1 MKQVPLLES
10 ALSKVGTNDP
20 TLKQFVY
27 ALGAQ
32 ESGYNPTAV
41 GPSTKSGDKA
51 QGMLQVMPNTF
62 RGLQKQYPGLLK
74 DMKNPEDLAIAG
86 VLYAQEALKFAKND
100 PKIAGAYF
108 YGGPSGARK
117 ALQGIAVSDPK
128 NKGFPNT
135 LEYGNKIAQR
145 MGASNWRP
153 DTSVVAASAPVVG
166 TQVPQQAMNAPM
178 PVNAPVN
185 VPRDAPPLQ
194 LYSSQ
199 VNDRLA
205 ELNKLLGSVPQQ
217 QPIEQVV
224 PEQGVSAPR
233 NLMNMFGFEQQPTVS
248 ELRSFGLF

>member
-10 ALSKVGTNDP
+10 ALSKIGSNNP
-20 TLKQFVY
+20 MLKQFVY

-51 QGMLQVMPNTF
+51 QGMLQVMPATF

-74 DMKNPEDLAIAG
+74 DMKNPEDLAVAG

-108 YGGPSGARK
+108 YGGPGGAKK

-128 NKGFPNT
+128 NKGFPTT

-145 MGASNWRP
+145 MEASNWRP
-153 DTSVVAASAPVVG
+153 DTSVVAASTPVVG
-166 TQVPQQAMNAPM
+166 TQGPQQAMNAPT
-178 PVNAPVN
+178 PVNAPVKEL
-185 VPRDAPPLQ
+185 PPLQ

-217 QPIEQVV
+217 PLEQAV
-224 PEQGVSAPR
+224 PEQPVASAPS
-233 NLMNMFGFEQQPTVS
+233 NFMNMFGFNQQPTVS

>member
-51 QGMLQVMPNTF
+51 QGMLQVMPATF

-117 ALQGIAVSDPK
+117 ALKGIAVSDPK

-145 MGASNWRP
+145 MGSSNWRP
-153 DTSVVAASAPVVG
+153 DTSVVAASTPVVG
-166 TQVPQQAMNAPM
+166 TQVPQQAMNAPT
-178 PVNAPVN
+178 PVNAPK
-185 VPRDAPPLQ
+185 DMPPLQ

-217 QPIEQVV
+217 QQPV
-224 PEQGVSAPR
+224 EQGVTEQPVANAPS
-233 NLMNMFGFEQQPTVS
+233 NFMNMFGFNQQPTVS